1 MRCESE
7 AGETPA
13 AFAGERSRCLRR
25 SAGACRVAACPP
37 LAATDT
43 PTRCLAQQQQQ
54 QQRYA
59 SSYDVF
65 KKIQDPPS
73 EEESKS
79 LARKPSDKVLRL
91 VDEVMSLTLVE
102 AADLCDLCQ
111 EKLAQR
117 GGAPTFNAAMT
128 AGRAPFPHPSSLFA
142 GTMMQQPMGTV
153 FARRSLAVL
162 PDLLSLRCCAL
173 RVGFLKAFQ
182 RARGAL
188 PRAARI
194 LQSEGHV
201 ISAQTVSLSV
211 RRVDCCYCC
220 LCDCTFL
227 LAYRFAPPGFGNGAG
242 FSPPPAAAEA
252 LPLSAE
258 GAAAENA
265 SKPSPAKGVCTCA
278 VETFACTHKKATC
291 CVRLLG
297 FDCSKKVVVV
307 KEVRAITALGLREAK
322 ELVEQA
328 PKIIKKAV
336 PSEEAA
342 AMKAKLEAAGAQV
355 ALE

>member
-1 MRCESE
+1 MMM
-7 AGETPA
+7 
-13 AFAGERSRCLRR
+13 LR
-25 SAGACRVAACPP
+25 AVRVSQKR
-37 LAATDT
+37 LLLTQ
-43 PTRCLAQQQQQ
+43 RHMLQQHVG
-54 QQRYA
+54 YA

-117 GGAPTFNAAMT
+117 GGGTTP
-128 AGRAPFPHPSSLFA
+128 PHPFSALKRLQRQSVFTL
-142 GTMMQQPMGTV
+142 

-188 PRAARI
+188 SRAARI

-265 SKPSPAKGVCTCA
+265 SKPSPAKG
-278 VETFACTHKKATC
+278 
-291 CVRLLG
+291 

-322 ELVEQA
+322 ELVA
-328 PKIIKKAV
+328 VAARVFPAAAAV